1 MKTSRMSSGDVCHGS
16 VSRVVVEIQSTA
28 DTAVAHSRSSR
39 SERRSAQRPTAT
51 ARRDDT
57 QHGRTSRQ

>member
-28 DTAVAHSRSSR
+28 DTAVAHNR
-39 SERRSAQRPTAT
+39 
-51 ARRDDT
+51 DT
-57 QHGRTSRQ
+57 QPVFEVRATVGTEADRYGKVD